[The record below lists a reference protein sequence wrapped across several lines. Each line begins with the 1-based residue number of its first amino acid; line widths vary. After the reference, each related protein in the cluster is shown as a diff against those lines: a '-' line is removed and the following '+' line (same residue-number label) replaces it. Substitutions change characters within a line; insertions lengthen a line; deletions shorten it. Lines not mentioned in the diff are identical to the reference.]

1 MNTPALNWKRMNNFH
16 YAYCR
21 WENPSCPVTSQVCH
35 QVSYEKNCCFSA
47 NRQIQAQLFSL
58 KILKICTRKNTKT
71 LKWDTENVFVMAM
84 WCITGHRS
92 KENARH
98 VFNCFSSAKQQW
110 FVMLLLITKNK
121 LSTHQTVWCLSFPTN
136 LWGFKGWKENKR
148 LIYSVTKRALLRPA
162 WSRISRKQR
171 HSKKEKYYYSFTT
184 VNSEYCIRFKVIHGF
199 ENHA

>member
-1 MNTPALNWKRMNNFH
+1 MHIAGG
-16 YAYCR
+16 
-21 WENPSCPVTSQVCH
+21 
-35 QVSYEKNCCFSA
+35 
-47 NRQIQAQLFSL
+47 
-58 KILKICTRKNTKT
+58 KILLVLLKCVTKFHMRKTAVSQQIGRYKPSYLVWKYSKYAQERTKT

-136 LWGFKGWKENKR
+136 LWGFKGWKEKNAWFTQWPKEPCWDLPDPGSAENKGR
-148 LIYSVTKRALLRPA
+148 V
-162 WSRISRKQR
+162 RKKNIIT
-171 HSKKEKYYYSFTT
+171 HSQQ
-184 VNSEYCIRFKVIHGF
+184 
-199 ENHA
+199 